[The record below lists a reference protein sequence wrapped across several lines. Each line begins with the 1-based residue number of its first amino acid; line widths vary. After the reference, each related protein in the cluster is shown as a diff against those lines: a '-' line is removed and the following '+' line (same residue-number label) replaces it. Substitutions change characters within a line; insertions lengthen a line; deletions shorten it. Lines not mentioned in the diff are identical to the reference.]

1 MRSPL
6 PACHR
11 HRPLPLLPL
20 LPPPSLA
27 RRVPLPAAQIE
38 PKFKRKIEAIVRK
51 SGAREDADEPRSKCP
66 ISGELIPQT
75 ELVCPTTKAD
85 IPYCVVTGRH
95 MELDDWCICPN
106 SRMPALYS
114 SYVRFIESQ
123 KEDPVTGKPVRVDD
137 LSRLSEA
144 QAREQIKLYNGA
156 SQDDDKENG
165 AKQGQSP
172 SKQAALAD

>member
-1 MRSPL
+1 
-6 PACHR
+6 
-11 HRPLPLLPL
+11 
-20 LPPPSLA
+20 
-27 RRVPLPAAQIE
+27 
-38 PKFKRKIEAIVRK
+38 
-51 SGAREDADEPRSKCP
+51 
-66 ISGELIPQT
+66 
-75 ELVCPTTKAD
+75 
-85 IPYCVVTGRH
+85 

-114 SYVRFIESQ
+114 SYVRYIESQ

-144 QAREQIKLYNGA
+144 QAREQINLYNGA

-172 SKQAALAD
+172 SKQSALAD

>member
-106 SRMPALYS
+106 SRMPQLT
-114 SYVRFIESQ
+114 I
-123 KEDPVTGKPVRVDD
+123 GKHPM
-137 LSRLSEA
+137 
-144 QAREQIKLYNGA
+144 
-156 SQDDDKENG
+156 
-165 AKQGQSP
+165 
-172 SKQAALAD
+172 